1 MKKLEIRKA
10 LEQMDKK
17 VYFTSLAIVVLMV
30 LTLIFIPNTVKI
42 AIESTFNFCINHF
55 GWMYILVSVFC
66 FGLFFYLYFGKYG
79 NIKFG
84 SPDDKPRFSTF
95 SWAAMIFTS
104 GAGSSTV
111 ILGFAEPIYYLKNT
125 PFHIKAMSTQA
136 YEYAHM
142 YGQFH
147 WGFSAWAFYIPAVTA
162 IGYMLYVRKTRDV
175 KLSGTLTPIF
185 GEKFKDGIIGKII
198 DIVVVFGI
206 IASITTSLGLGV
218 PVMSKLISSVLHIK
232 DGLSLQI
239 AVYLIWFMIFG
250 WSVFRGLEKG
260 IKKLTDVNML
270 IIFIFLGVV
279 GVLVSISKI
288 FEMELNSIGLY
299 LQNLPRMIFYTDPFG
314 NQNFVHDWTMFY
326 WGWWLSFLPI
336 MGIFIAKVS
345 RGRTLKQV
353 ILGQMV
359 WGSLG
364 CCTFLGILGGYSLYL
379 QKNGI
384 VDLVSILE
392 KEGNEGVV
400 LAIMQ
405 TLPFSKILIVLL
417 VILCFV
423 FLATTID
430 STAMVLGTATSKN
443 LDSEEDP
450 HLLNRFSWAIA
461 IFAIAIGLSTVGGLK
476 LIQKFAIVL
485 GFPLIFIVFLISYS
499 AIKAMKKDF
508 GKMTKEEIIAVCQG
522 TGEST
527 KTNETEEKTEIKLA
541 KSTDGNS
548 KQSKATRDEKQEQKT
563 IKKMK
568 CQKA

>member
-1 MKKLEIRKA
+1 M
-10 LEQMDKK
+10 
-17 VYFTSLAIVVLMV
+17 F
-30 LTLIFIPNTVKI
+30 
-42 AIESTFNFCINHF
+42 
-55 GWMYILVSVFC
+55 
-66 FGLFFYLYFGKYG
+66 
-79 NIKFG
+79 
-84 SPDDKPRFSTF
+84 
-95 SWAAMIFTS
+95 
-104 GAGSSTV
+104 
-111 ILGFAEPIYYLKNT
+111 
-125 PFHIKAMSTQA
+125 
-136 YEYAHM
+136 
-142 YGQFH
+142 
-147 WGFSAWAFYIPAVTA
+147 
-162 IGYMLYVRKTRDV
+162 
-175 KLSGTLTPIF
+175 
-185 GEKFKDGIIGKII
+185 
-198 DIVVVFGI
+198 
-206 IASITTSLGLGV
+206 
-218 PVMSKLISSVLHIK
+218 
-232 DGLSLQI
+232 
-239 AVYLIWFMIFG
+239 
-250 WSVFRGLEKG
+250 
-260 IKKLTDVNML
+260 
-270 IIFIFLGVV
+270 
-279 GVLVSISKI
+279 SISKI

-336 MGIFIAKVS
+336 MGIFIAKIS

-443 LDSEEDP
+443 LDPEEDP

-499 AIKAMKKDF
+499 AIKAMKQDF
-508 GKMTKEEIIAVCQG
+508 GKMTK
-522 TGEST
+522 
-527 KTNETEEKTEIKLA
+527 
-541 KSTDGNS
+541 
-548 KQSKATRDEKQEQKT
+548 
-563 IKKMK
+563 
-568 CQKA
+568 